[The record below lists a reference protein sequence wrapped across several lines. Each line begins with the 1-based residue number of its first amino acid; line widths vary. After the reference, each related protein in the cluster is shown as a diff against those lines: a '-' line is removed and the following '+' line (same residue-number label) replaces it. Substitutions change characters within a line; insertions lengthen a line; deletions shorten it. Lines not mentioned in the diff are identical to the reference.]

1 MPNGDYKE
9 KRWAIIIKPWGHV
22 STWACDETG
31 HLRQG
36 DWFDPEDICLIPTIM
51 DVAPPE
57 ETPDGVKHKRK
68 GLYLLVD
75 ENAGRY
81 NAGRNVIATQMTS
94 GWVTQTVY
102 GYAILMDAEDE
113 GKPIGLPWDEA
124 AYIVE
129 QWKGHKQGWH

>member
-9 KRWAIIIKPWGHV
+9 KRWAIIVKPWGGMSVWH
-22 STWACDETG
+22 CDENG
-31 HLRQG
+31 HLRQT
-36 DWFDPEDICLIPTIM
+36 DWFVRENTCLIPTIM

-68 GLYLLVD
+68 GLYLLVHED
-75 ENAGRY
+75 SGPDNAGV
-81 NAGRNVIATQMTS
+81 NAIATQMTS

-102 GYAILMDAEDE
+102 GYAVLMDAEAE

-124 AYIVE
+124 AYIIE
-129 QWKGHKQGWH
+129 QWRGNDGQVH